1 MKLVWQNPLPLVKT
15 EPTLERIKSDEFGA
29 LYAVTV
35 QESTRQF
42 EVLVGEVA

>member
-15 EPTLERIKSDEFGA
+15 APTLERVKSDQFGA
-29 LYAVTV
+29 LYTVTV
-35 QESTRQF
+35 QEFTRQF